1 MQRLLI
7 AAALLASLPALASE
21 RVSATRV
28 AQDVYKLDDGR
39 VVITT
44 GCSVT
49 GSAEDAI
56 LNDAEDMLTFIDD
69 EEECD
74 VRTIHRR

>member
-1 MQRLLI
+1 MLRSLI
-7 AAALLASLPALASE
+7 VAALLISCPALASE

-28 AQDVYKLDDGR
+28 GQDVFKLDDSR
-39 VVITT
+39 IVVTS

-49 GSAEDAI
+49 GSGEDAI
-56 LNDAEDMLTFIDD
+56 LNDTEDMLTFIDD

-74 VRTIHRR
+74 VQKIHRR